1 MERVLKSLGL
11 MVTAAVGL
19 GGLAIS
25 AWNYAAT
32 QELAARRP
40 FLERQ
45 MTLCF
50 EASRLAAQLA
60 TSPDA
65 AVRSQAGARF
75 EELYWGEL
83 AIVEDAPVE
92 QAMVAF
98 RRTWT
103 AGEDA
108 SALRAPALRI
118 AHSCRE
124 LVLSSWGIDLGP
136 LPALRP

>member
-1 MERVLKSLGL
+1 MEPVLKSLGL

-19 GGLAIS
+19 GGIAVS

-65 AVRSQAGARF
+65 AARAKAGARF

-98 RRTWT
+98 RRKWT
-103 AGEDA
+103 AGEDPT
-108 SALRAPALRI
+108 ALRVPALTI
-118 AHSCRE
+118 AHRCRE
-124 LVLSSWGIDLGP
+124 LVLSSWDIDLGP
-136 LPALRP
+136 LPSLRP

>member
-1 MERVLKSLGL
+1 MLKSLGL

-19 GGLAIS
+19 GGIAVS

-65 AVRSQAGARF
+65 AVRGKAGARF

-83 AIVEDAPVE
+83 AIVEDAAVE
-92 QAMVAF
+92 QSMVAF
-98 RRTWT
+98 RKVWT

-108 SALRAPALRI
+108 SALRTPALRI
-118 AHSCRE
+118 AHRCRD

-136 LPALRP
+136 LPSLRP